1 MKNLIK
7 KVNMN
12 NNYKKAR
19 DFLTENLISEYKIYF
34 GNPGL
39 QWIDYVVDAWMDDQ
53 SNSKWRYELIND
65 FVKLNKG
72 DKILDMASGCGTFVF
87 YGLLNDYDVFG
98 IEPEEWKNEFNRM
111 KIELYD
117 YPKKWSR
124 NFIRAFGEDL
134 PFEDE
139 FFDVVSSYQT
149 IEHVSDVKVCLD
161 EMLRVLKKGGM
172 LFLHFPDY
180 RSSFEAH
187 YRLPWIPLFPK
198 PLARVYL
205 RMLKKPILGLDHINY
220 VTKKNII
227 HLFQQNDQIEITDMD
242 KIFFRKRTESII
254 NKFNLFKIGCFGK
267 ALAVMGN
274 LIYTYIY
281 MPLRRAFRC
290 EKSVMIIVRKL

>member
-1 MKNLIK
+1 MNDYYK
-7 KVNMN
+7 KV
-12 NNYKKAR
+12 R
-19 DFLTENLISEYKIYF
+19 DFLAENLIHEYKTYF

-39 QWIDYVVDAWMDDQ
+39 QFINYVVDAWLDDQ

-65 FVKLNKG
+65 FVKLNRG
-72 DKILDMASGCGTFVF
+72 AKILDMASGCGTFVF
-87 YGLLNDYDVFG
+87 HGLLNDYDVFG
-98 IEPEEWKNEFNRM
+98 IDPEEWKNEFNRM

-134 PFEDE
+134 PFEDD

-161 EMLRVLKKGGM
+161 EMFRVLKKDGM

-198 PLARVYL
+198 QLARVYL
-205 RMLKKPILGLDHINY
+205 RILGKPLLGLDHINY
-220 VTKKNII
+220 VTKKNIM
-227 HLFQQNDQIEITDMD
+227 HLLQQNKRIEVTDMD
-242 KIFFRKRTESII
+242 KIFFRRRTESII
-254 NKFNLFKIGCFGK
+254 NKFSLEKIDHFGK
-267 ALAVMGN
+267 ISAGMAN

-281 MPLRRAFRC
+281 IPIKRIFRC
-290 EKSVMIIVRKL
+290 EKGVAIIVRKL